1 MSQKT
6 TTGYTFLRAAIMLAG
21 GIIQVALVLDL
32 PLVGMTDEPAADTFS
47 AEFALI
53 ETLLDG
59 ASDIQATFEARQGAL
74 SEAVGVPVSLHTRD
88 EFAGLQANPGSD
100 IITLYES
107 SELPIHYKPI
117 AGTRWLPAIGPVP
130 EPRQQ
135 GLNPRLVSWLYYGLV
150 GLLILFWIRPIVR
163 DLDRLRGAALK
174 FGDNDFSARVEV
186 PLDSR
191 ILPLARAFNAMA
203 ERIEY
208 LVSSHRELT
217 NAVSHELRPPWY
229 ASSSAWKFWP
239 ARRTPPRKRNTCAT

>member
-1 MSQKT
+1 VDDAWSHHAFRLPAISQKT

-32 PLVGMTDEPAADTFS
+32 PLVGRTDEPAADTFS

-53 ETLLDG
+53 ETLLDR
-59 ASDIQATFEARQGAL
+59 ASDIQATFEARQGAV
-74 SEAVGVPVSLHTRD
+74 SEDVGVPVSLHTRE
-88 EFAGLQANPGSD
+88 EFAGLQTNPGSD
-100 IITLYES
+100 IIALYDS

-117 AGTRWLPAIGPVP
+117 AGTRWLLTIGPVP

-150 GLLILFWIRPIVR
+150 GLLIPFWIRPFVR
-163 DLDRLRGAALK
+163 DQDRLRGAVLK

-186 PLDSR
+186 PPDSR
-191 ILPLARAFNAMA
+191 ILPLARAFNAMS

-208 LVSSHRELT
+208 LVS
-217 NAVSHELRPPWY
+217 
-229 ASSSAWKFWP
+229 
-239 ARRTPPRKRNTCAT
+239 